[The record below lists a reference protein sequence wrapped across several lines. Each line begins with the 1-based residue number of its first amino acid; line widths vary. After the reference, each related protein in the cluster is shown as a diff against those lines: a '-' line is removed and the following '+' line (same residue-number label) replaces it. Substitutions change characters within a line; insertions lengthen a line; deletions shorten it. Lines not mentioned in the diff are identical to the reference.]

1 MEKQILDRIKR
12 TEQSA
17 ADLYGKVRTLS
28 IKVSSTIGKLIG
40 KNYVYVSA
48 NGTPTQNAIE
58 LQTAYNLAKT
68 ITGLSTTNR
77 FKIIMGTG
85 KYQFTGQ
92 FLIDTQYIDFVSL
105 TGDADVEIINDIY
118 VTANDVFLKGLKTSL
133 LFNIGT
139 NLSLLV
145 CDTCVG
151 LGNWSFGYNG
161 PYVNSSTFNNC
172 IGGMFAF
179 TSGFGVSGKFTN
191 CIGGDYSFYYR
202 TSGVFTNCIGG
213 NYSFGRS
220 FASGT
225 FNNCIAGIDSFG
237 TYSVA
242 SGTFNN
248 CVGGIRSFGGGGGD
262 GILTG
267 KLYYCRLTSGTF
279 ITVSNGGRTYYCVDG
294 NGNTNNQ

>member
-1 MEKQILDRIKR
+1 
-12 TEQSA
+12 
-17 ADLYGKVRTLS
+17 
-28 IKVSSTIGKLIG
+28 
-40 KNYVYVSA
+40 
-48 NGTPTQNAIE
+48 
-58 LQTAYNLAKT
+58 
-68 ITGLSTTNR
+68 
-77 FKIIMGTG
+77 
-85 KYQFTGQ
+85 
-92 FLIDTQYIDFVSL
+92 
-105 TGDADVEIINDIY
+105 
-118 VTANDVFLKGLKTSL
+118 
-133 LFNIGT
+133 
-139 NLSLLV
+139 
-145 CDTCVG
+145 
-151 LGNWSFGYNG
+151 
-161 PYVNSSTFNNC
+161 
-172 IGGMFAF
+172 MFAF